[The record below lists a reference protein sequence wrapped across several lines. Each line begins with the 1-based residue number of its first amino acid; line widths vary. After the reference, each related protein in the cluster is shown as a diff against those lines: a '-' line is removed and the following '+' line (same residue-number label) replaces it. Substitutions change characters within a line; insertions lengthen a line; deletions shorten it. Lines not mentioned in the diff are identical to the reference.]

1 MAVHRRSLTE
11 IQENVDP
18 LAVLDKKK
26 SILGQIEMETTQARM
41 FADLLVGSSIG
52 HAVEQGRLRSEHP
65 ASSEQAKARGFD
77 AASLKAS
84 ALASAVIERELG
96 SELKALE
103 QRSEWLATDQVQGAF
118 PRQPIHWPLVFP
130 EVFEDDLGKRPNGPG
145 FDAIIGN
152 PPFLGGQKLTG
163 ALGVAYR
170 EYLVNAI
177 GQGARG
183 SADLVAYFAIRAHD
197 LLNGSGQTGLI
208 ATNTL
213 AQGDTREVGL
223 DQITASGVTIR
234 QAVKSA
240 PWPSSSATL
249 EYCAVWT
256 SRVKPSPEAKRTL
269 DGVAVGGITS
279 SLDSESRVAGKP
291 YRLAGNAG
299 MAFQGSNVLG
309 LGFTMEPELAGAMI
323 RSDERNREVLF
334 PYLNGEDVNARPDC
348 SASRWV
354 INFHGW
360 DHDRAASY
368 PEPYERV
375 LRLVKP
381 ERDRNKYSKHARER
395 WWLYERSRPEL
406 YEAIAGLERVIVI
419 TLVSKVVMPVMVPTG
434 QVFSHALGVFAT
446 DDTAMLAL
454 LSSAPHYWWARARA
468 SSMKADLRYTPSDV
482 FETLPLPELT
492 DEMRELGDRLDT
504 FRRELMLSRQAGL
517 TTTYNMV
524 NDPRNTDDDIVEL
537 RRIHMAID
545 EAVCRAYGWEDLI
558 PKLDHGHHPVARET
572 RFTVG
577 PYAQRELVDR
587 LLELN
592 HQRYEEEVAQG
603 LHEKP
608 GKKKAARPKKQN
620 SPSVEEPSDGLW

>member
-1 MAVHRRSLTE
+1 M
-11 IQENVDP
+11 
-18 LAVLDKKK
+18 
-26 SILGQIEMETTQARM
+26 
-41 FADLLVGSSIG
+41 
-52 HAVEQGRLRSEHP
+52 
-65 ASSEQAKARGFD
+65 
-77 AASLKAS
+77 
-84 ALASAVIERELG
+84 
-96 SELKALE
+96 
-103 QRSEWLATDQVQGAF
+103 
-118 PRQPIHWPLVFP
+118 
-130 EVFEDDLGKRPNGPG
+130 
-145 FDAIIGN
+145 
-152 PPFLGGQKLTG
+152 
-163 ALGVAYR
+163 
-170 EYLVNAI
+170 
-177 GQGARG
+177 
-183 SADLVAYFAIRAHD
+183 
-197 LLNGSGQTGLI
+197 
-208 ATNTL
+208 
-213 AQGDTREVGL
+213 
-223 DQITASGVTIR
+223 
-234 QAVKSA
+234 
-240 PWPSSSATL
+240 
-249 EYCAVWT
+249 
-256 SRVKPSPEAKRTL
+256 
-269 DGVAVGGITS
+269 
-279 SLDSESRVAGKP
+279 
-291 YRLAGNAG
+291 
-299 MAFQGSNVLG
+299 
-309 LGFTMEPELAGAMI
+309 
-323 RSDERNREVLF
+323 
-334 PYLNGEDVNARPDC
+334 
-348 SASRWV
+348 
-354 INFHGW
+354 
-360 DHDRAASY
+360 
-368 PEPYERV
+368 
-375 LRLVKP
+375 
-381 ERDRNKYSKHARER
+381 
-395 WWLYERSRPEL
+395 
-406 YEAIAGLERVIVI
+406 ERVIVI